1 MREINADFE
10 ADARF
15 IKMMMSLDESYRLEL
30 GHNLGTTYSIIEDK
44 NRTGLLMSCTF
55 KGSNCTD
62 PR

>member
-1 MREINADFE
+1 M
-10 ADARF
+10 
-15 IKMMMSLDESYRLEL
+15 KMMMSLDESYRLEL
-30 GHNLGTTYSIIEDK
+30 GHNLGSTYSVIEDK